1 MLEGKQIELSKHLKE
16 LSLKNDQV
24 SYFYWLY
31 SSLASQSQII
41 TVCKWILQAINEIR
55 KKYELEKIEITN
67 AEKEKVHELLF
78 QILLFLDV

>member
-31 SSLASQSQII
+31 SSLASQSQINYSLQVNF
-41 TVCKWILQAINEIR
+41 TGDKWNS
-55 KKYELEKIEITN
+55 
-67 AEKEKVHELLF
+67 
-78 QILLFLDV
+78 